1 MLHGKEILTAFNDRY
16 TRDYEKLNQLQEQ
29 SRIDMEF
36 YLGKQYTLEEQQ
48 YLLENNRSMIT
59 NNMIRRAV
67 NVVHGEQCLNRLS
80 SIVTN
85 VNDIPEEVEASDQH
99 SSCVQFN
106 MQKRQG
112 YNHISE
118 CYLGN
123 LVTAI
128 NFSEIYT
135 DYSTDFEDG
144 DITFLRIPYNAV
156 IWDPYFQN
164 FDLSDCNDILRRK
177 YISKETAIS
186 LLPERTKDINKLKLS
201 SEPDDKFPYIPYSK
215 NYNGSEMLSYD
226 EMWLRD
232 TRVCHY
238 MVNMQTN
245 DIIEFPTKTTKR
257 EAQKVVDEINGIFK
271 KETVKLIQKYKP
283 TVNLYVLINGEPFT
297 EGGDP
302 NDIDD
307 YPFTPFISFH
317 NPEYDDFSY
326 NMQSFVRAARDPQC
340 ELNKRVSKIIDMI
353 DSRIYNGHYFKP
365 GKVVD
370 EDDLF
375 TAGNHGNIA
384 LKENAVIGQDIA
396 PIQMPDVPQSIFAM
410 KDTFDSYIMKSL
422 NLNDST
428 FGEQQSGQQSGY
440 LTMLQQSS
448 SMVGIQPLLNNLN
461 RSQQLLTQKI
471 VRFQQKWSDKKIER
485 ISGNPVA
492 TMFRDKDLS
501 KYDIICSQSAMT
513 THQKMMQFSQMVEL
527 RQLGVEEITGAM
539 LLKHAPI
546 QAKAEILKEVEA
558 NEQAKAK
565 AQQEQQDKINI
576 QEEMA
581 LKLANAKI
589 ISDLSLAE
597 ERKQRG
603 VADASLAVERVSE
616 ARENVSKAALNNV
629 ELLEKIKGLEQ
640 AQIIEALTFIKS
652 ITDPEIKEDRSYIA
666 KQGETMNNNVASAM

>member
-1 MLHGKEILTAFNDRY
+1 
-16 TRDYEKLNQLQEQ
+16 
-29 SRIDMEF
+29 
-36 YLGKQYTLEEQQ
+36 
-48 YLLENNRSMIT
+48 
-59 NNMIRRAV
+59 
-67 NVVHGEQCLNRLS
+67 
-80 SIVTN
+80 
-85 VNDIPEEVEASDQH
+85 
-99 SSCVQFN
+99 
-106 MQKRQG
+106 
-112 YNHISE
+112 
-118 CYLGN
+118 
-123 LVTAI
+123 
-128 NFSEIYT
+128 
-135 DYSTDFEDG
+135 
-144 DITFLRIPYNAV
+144 
-156 IWDPYFQN
+156 
-164 FDLSDCNDILRRK
+164 
-177 YISKETAIS
+177 
-186 LLPERTKDINKLKLS
+186 
-201 SEPDDKFPYIPYSK
+201 
-215 NYNGSEMLSYD
+215 
-226 EMWLRD
+226 
-232 TRVCHY
+232 
-238 MVNMQTN
+238 
-245 DIIEFPTKTTKR
+245 
-257 EAQKVVDEINGIFK
+257 
-271 KETVKLIQKYKP
+271 
-283 TVNLYVLINGEPFT
+283 
-297 EGGDP
+297 
-302 NDIDD
+302 
-307 YPFTPFISFH
+307 
-317 NPEYDDFSY
+317 
-326 NMQSFVRAARDPQC
+326 
-340 ELNKRVSKIIDMI
+340 
-353 DSRIYNGHYFKP
+353 
-365 GKVVD
+365 
-370 EDDLF
+370 
-375 TAGNHGNIA
+375 
-384 LKENAVIGQDIA
+384 
-396 PIQMPDVPQSIFAM
+396 
-410 KDTFDSYIMKSL
+410 
-422 NLNDST
+422 
-428 FGEQQSGQQSGY
+428 
-440 LTMLQQSS
+440 MLQQSS

-471 VRFQQKWSDKKIER
+471 VKFQQKWSDKKIER